1 MNYSRKRQSFLVNQG
16 YAYKIV
22 NKIPAM
28 EQETGLDLST
38 PAEQASLLQQVLQAS
53 DKDLEEEETLDDEGN
68 PSAKVC
74 TRFKRYSLFA
84 NFQVN
89 RKEASISSF
98 SGGSNANYSQKPK
111 KAGDAEKHPL
121 FKLLRR

>member
-28 EQETGLDLST
+28 EQEVGLDLST
-38 PAEQASLLQQVLQAS
+38 PSEQAMLLQQVLQAS

-74 TRFKRYSLFA
+74 PNIPTLMT
-84 NFQVN
+84 NF
-89 RKEASISSF
+89 
-98 SGGSNANYSQKPK
+98 
-111 KAGDAEKHPL
+111 
-121 FKLLRR
+121 